1 MQTAAIP
8 SDEAGRIAALH
19 SLNILDTEPEERF
32 DRLTRIARRM
42 FGVPIAVV
50 SLIDTNRQW
59 FKSSVGLSVCET
71 SRDISFC
78 AHAILGEEIMHVED
92 ALQDERFFDNPL
104 VAGDPRIR
112 FYAGCP
118 LRVGNQKMGT
128 FCLIDQKPRK
138 LTEDERDM
146 LRDLAEM
153 AEQNLAAE
161 QLAVTDALT
170 GLTNRRGFEAFAR
183 KVLGVCRR
191 LNKPATLVYFD
202 LNMFKQINDTYGHAE
217 GDRTLKAFADCLLSA
232 FRESDAVARLGGDE
246 FAVLL
251 ADASLAAAGQAI
263 ARLRSAIEEANQ
275 QSGAR
280 RIEFSSGEIAFDPT
294 RHDSIEALL
303 LDADAAMYAEKLR
316 SRSQ

>member
-42 FGVPIAVV
+42 FAVPIAVV

-78 AHAILGEEIMHVED
+78 AHAILSDEILQIED

-138 LTEDERDM
+138 LSEDEREM